1 MSNRLRKKI
10 REIMLFTM
18 AQKNIKY
25 LGVTL
30 TKQVKGLYDR
40 NFKTLNKEIEE
51 DTRRKIS
58 QACGLVRLI

>member
-1 MSNRLRKKI
+1 
-10 REIMLFTM
+10 MLFTM

-58 QACGLVRLI
+58 QACGLVGLI